1 MIVTRSWLNE
11 FIPLDTLDDKE
22 IVNALVRIGHEVA
35 YTKKFAFDENVVV
48 GNVIECEKHPDA
60 DKLSVTKVDV
70 RSEIL
75 PVVCGAKN
83 VEAGMFVPVAKIGA
97 KLPGDFVIKEA
108 VLRGVKSRGMIC
120 SAAELGLPRLNDG
133 ILPLDSSVGTLTPGK
148 KISSYKTL
156 GDTLFEVD
164 LTPNRGDC
172 LSVHGLARDLAAALQ
187 LPLNGIKKA
196 AGEENSKGIG
206 RLLRLLSDPNA
217 TAEVMVKAM
226 ENRGALMLPLI
237 VKLRLALAKI
247 EAEQIIDKLTAYAT
261 HSSGVL
267 FRAFDFESFGS
278 GELKLTYQNGL
289 NALLCDEEV
298 ERIGIDANG
307 KFLANDQSKIIIF
320 SAFFVP
326 PEEISKT
333 LFDQKLKGDHLFPK
347 AAKGS
352 EPNLAIGINFLSSLL
367 GKNSLFFSESLTGG
381 KEVKRETIE
390 VQNDSISALAGQ
402 EIDTN
407 QITLI
412 LRRLGCEAIS
422 SADQKSLLIT
432 PPLFRHDLQNT
443 ADLCEEIVRMIGIDS
458 IAVKPSVSISRRV
471 ISKGLVGFRAER
483 TFAARAA
490 ANGFFE
496 SLHFIFCSKESL
508 ALFGFEPMANNLAVA
523 NPISAQLDSL
533 RPTLLI
539 NLLYAAQRNRAKNRL
554 SIALFEIGDVYD
566 SKRTHSREI
575 AFVFSGAAERSN
587 IGNRGKSEDI
597 GFYGFAKKIAG
608 IIGEFEL
615 KEGTRKLFL
624 QEGQRAKILQ
634 NGNEI
639 GEIGK
644 LSPSVA
650 KALDLDTT
658 YVASFDLAR
667 LCTRK
672 YETKPY
678 SKLQSVERDLSI
690 VINKDFTFGDI
701 KNAIKPLKI
710 PELKLIKAI
719 DAYSDES
726 MSGKHSL
733 TLRFTIQPFEQ
744 SLTEEEI
751 AAIVERILGS
761 LADRFKAELR

>member
-11 FIPLDTLDDKE
+11 FVPLDGLDDKE
-22 IVNALVRIGHEVA
+22 IVSALVRIGHEVA
-35 YTKKFAFDENVVV
+35 YTKKFTFDENVVV
-48 GNVIECEKHPDA
+48 GKVIECEKHPNA
-60 DKLSVTKVDV
+60 DKLHVTKVDV
-70 RSEIL
+70 RSDVLTI
-75 PVVCGAKN
+75 VCGAKN
-83 VEAGMFVPVAKIGA
+83 VEAGMFVPVAKVGA
-97 KLPGDFVIKEA
+97 KLADDFTIKEA
-108 VLRGVKSRGMIC
+108 VLRGVKSYGMIC
-120 SAAELGLPRLNDG
+120 SAAELGLPRLNEG
-133 ILPLDSSVGTLTPGK
+133 ILPLDSSIGTLTAGK
-148 KISSYKTL
+148 KLSSCKAL

-172 LSVHGLARDLAAALQ
+172 LSVYGLARDLAAALH

-206 RLLRLLSDPNA
+206 RLLRLLSDPDA
-217 TAEVMVKAM
+217 TARVMIKAM
-226 ENRGALMLPLI
+226 ENHVLTLPLI

-247 EAEQIIDKLTAYAT
+247 EAEQIIDSLTAYAA

-267 FRAFDFESFGS
+267 FRAFDFEKFGS
-278 GELKLTYQNGL
+278 GELRLTRQNGL
-289 NALLCDEEV
+289 NSLLCGEEI
-298 ERIGIDANG
+298 ERIGIDVNERY
-307 KFLANDQSKIIIF
+307 LANDQSKIIIF

-333 LFDQKLKGDHLFPK
+333 LFDQKLKGDCLFPK

-352 EPNLAIGINFLSSLL
+352 EPNLEIGIDFLSSLL
-367 GKNSLFFSESLTGG
+367 GKNSLFFSESLIGG
-381 KEVKRETIE
+381 KEVRREMIE
-390 VQNDSISALAGQ
+390 VQNDSISALTGQ
-402 EIDTN
+402 EIDTSE
-407 QITLI
+407 ITLI
-412 LRRLGCEAIS
+412 LRRLGCEVIA

-432 PPLFRHDLQNT
+432 PPPFRHDLQNT
-443 ADLCEEIVRMIGIDS
+443 ADLCEEIVRMIGIDN
-458 IAVKPSVSISRRV
+458 IAAKPSMSISRRV
-471 ISKGLVGFRAER
+471 ISKGFIGFRAER

-496 SLHFIFCSKESL
+496 SLHFLFCSKESL
-508 ALFGFEPMANNLAVA
+508 LLFGFEPMADTLAVA

-539 NLLYAAQRNRAKNRL
+539 NLLYAAQKNRAKNRL

-566 SKRTHSREI
+566 SKRSHSREI
-575 AFVFSGAAERSN
+575 AFVFSGAAERAN
-587 IGNRGKSEDI
+587 IGNRGKSEEMS
-597 GFYGFAKKIAG
+597 FYRFAKKIAG
-608 IIGEFEL
+608 VIGEFEL
-615 KEGTRKLFL
+615 KEGARRLFL
-624 QEGQRAKILQ
+624 QEGQRAQALQ
-634 NGNEI
+634 NGNAI

-650 KALDLDTT
+650 KAFDLDTT

-667 LCTRK
+667 LYTHR

-701 KNAIKPLKI
+701 KNAVKTLKI

-719 DAYSDES
+719 DTYSDES